1 MNINFNQ
8 IKNQNEVIMQN
19 IEELK
24 NFYPDHQWIEIS
36 EQDKEEAEANTR
48 CYANQTGRNYAFV
61 NYLCH
66 KVFSK
71 WVKEYQEI
79 ESNNKVFSSDNNLA
93 RIWQFI
99 NGSVVNI
106 HDKRLILI
114 PSDATDLEGFEVQ
127 QEWVDIPNLAG
138 DYYLPVRVDLERN
151 YLHIWGFISRKNLQK
166 RADYD
171 KLDKLY
177 IVSSGDVIDDIETLW
192 IALELY
198 EEKGDFEALPS
209 LTESE
214 AAKLI
219 KTYSQPLPYSPRLK
233 GNSQEWM
240 ALLNEKE
247 WVKNLDLEMLIKSPD
262 RPLAIFLEQSYQ
274 KESANVKTQP
284 TIKKQEKA
292 IYRSGLPIPSKIE
305 KHPKIRTKPTRE
317 KQEKAIYRS
326 GLPIPSK
333 IEKHR
338 GFSVYGVI
346 LDTEEKIDRAIKN
359 LLAKS
364 VQEIVPENL
373 EREDILLDLLLNG
386 KQEISGQAA
395 EIFWAIASCLPSP
408 KTREIHT
415 KEIEISGHLLLAN
428 IAFIKAP
435 SQRIAVLLR
444 VHSQLPDSLLPNGL
458 TLQWMFPDD
467 QGNYILEGTPAVA
480 DKQNCIQLYF
490 CADWGDNCA
499 FQIKMGHKTSVQGFI
514 V

>member
-1 MNINFNQ
+1 M
-8 IKNQNEVIMQN
+8 
-19 IEELK
+19 
-24 NFYPDHQWIEIS
+24 
-36 EQDKEEAEANTR
+36 
-48 CYANQTGRNYAFV
+48 
-61 NYLCH
+61 
-66 KVFSK
+66 
-71 WVKEYQEI
+71 
-79 ESNNKVFSSDNNLA
+79 A

-138 DYYLPVRVDLERN
+138 DYYLPVRVDLEKN

-233 GNSQEWM
+233 GNFQEWM

-247 WVKNLDLEMLIKSPD
+247 WLKNLDLEMLIKSPD
-262 RPLAIFLEQSYQ
+262 RPLIIFLEQLYQ
-274 KESANVKTQP
+274 TEPAKIRTKP
-284 TIKKQEKA
+284 TLKKQEKA

-305 KHPKIRTKPTRE
+305 N
-317 KQEKAIYRS
+317 YRDFP
-326 GLPIPSK
+326 LN
-333 IEKHR
+333 
-338 GFSVYGVI
+338 GVI
-346 LDTEEKIDRAIKN
+346 LDTEERIDRAIKN

-364 VQEIVPENL
+364 VQEVVPENL

-428 IAFIKAP
+428 IAFIKTP

-467 QGNYILEGTPAVA
+467 QGNYIPEGTPAVA

-499 FQIKMGHKTSVQGFI
+499 FQIKMGHKTSVQRFI

>member
-8 IKNQNEVIMQN
+8 INNQNEVIMQN

-171 KLDKLY
+171 KLDNLY

-233 GNSQEWM
+233 GNFQEWM

-247 WVKNLDLEMLIKSPD
+247 WLKNLDLEMLIKSPD
-262 RPLAIFLEQSYQ
+262 RPLIIFLEQLYQ
-274 KESANVKTQP
+274 TEPAKIRTKP
-284 TIKKQEKA
+284 TLKKQEKA

-305 KHPKIRTKPTRE
+305 N
-317 KQEKAIYRS
+317 Y
-326 GLPIPSK
+326 
-333 IEKHR
+333 R

-415 KEIEISGHLLLAN
+415 KEIEISGHLLLAK

-458 TLQWMFPDD
+458 TLQWMFPDA

-499 FQIKMGHKTSVQGFI
+499 FQIKMGHKTSVQRFI

>member
-8 IKNQNEVIMQN
+8 INNQNEVIMQN

-233 GNSQEWM
+233 GNFQEWM

-247 WVKNLDLEMLIKSPD
+247 WLKNLDLEMLIKSPD
-262 RPLAIFLEQSYQ
+262 RPLIIFLEQLYQ
-274 KESANVKTQP
+274 TEPAKIRTKP
-284 TIKKQEKA
+284 TLKKQEKA

-305 KHPKIRTKPTRE
+305 N
-317 KQEKAIYRS
+317 YRDF
-326 GLPIPSK
+326 P
-333 IEKHR
+333 
-338 GFSVYGVI
+338 VNGVI

-415 KEIEISGHLLLAN
+415 EEIEISGHLLLAK

-499 FQIKMGHKTSVQGFI
+499 FQIKMGHKTSVQRFI

>member
-8 IKNQNEVIMQN
+8 INNQEEVIMLN

-48 CYANQTGRNYAFV
+48 CYTNQTGRNYAFV

-233 GNSQEWM
+233 GNFQEWM

-247 WVKNLDLEMLIKSPD
+247 WLKNLDLEMLIKSPD
-262 RPLAIFLEQSYQ
+262 RPLIIFLEQLYQ
-274 KESANVKTQP
+274 TEPAKIRTKP
-284 TIKKQEKA
+284 TLKKQEKA

-305 KHPKIRTKPTRE
+305 N
-317 KQEKAIYRS
+317 Y
-326 GLPIPSK
+326 
-333 IEKHR
+333 R

-499 FQIKMGHKTSVQGFI
+499 FQIKMGHKTSVQRFI

>member
-8 IKNQNEVIMQN
+8 INNQNEVIMQN

-48 CYANQTGRNYAFV
+48 CYANQTGRNYAFI

-233 GNSQEWM
+233 GNFQEWM

-247 WVKNLDLEMLIKSPD
+247 WLKNLDLEMLIKSPD
-262 RPLAIFLEQSYQ
+262 RPLIIFLEQLYQ
-274 KESANVKTQP
+274 TEPAKIRTKP
-284 TIKKQEKA
+284 TLKKQEKA

-305 KHPKIRTKPTRE
+305 N
-317 KQEKAIYRS
+317 Y
-326 GLPIPSK
+326 
-333 IEKHR
+333 R

-444 VHSQLPDSLLPNGL
+444 VHSQSPNYVLPNGL
-458 TLQWMFPDD
+458 TLQWMFPDA

-499 FQIKMGHKTSVQGFI
+499 FQIKMGHKTSVQRFI

>member
-1 MNINFNQ
+1 MNISFKQINNQ
-8 IKNQNEVIMQN
+8 EEVIMLN

-24 NFYPDHQWIEIS
+24 NFYSDHLWIDIS

-48 CYANQTGRNYAFV
+48 YYANQTGRNYAFI

-79 ESNNKVFSSDNNLA
+79 ESNHQVFSSENNLA

-114 PSDATDLEGFEVQ
+114 PSDATDLEGFAVQ
-127 QEWVDIPNLAG
+127 QEWVDTPNLAG

-151 YLHIWGFISRKNLQK
+151 YLHIWGFISRENLQK

-171 KLDKLY
+171 KFEKLY
-177 IVSSGDVIDDIETLW
+177 VVDSGDVIDNLENLW
-192 IALELY
+192 IALELC
-198 EEKGDFEALPS
+198 EEKGDFAALPS
-209 LTESE
+209 LEESD
-214 AAKLI
+214 AAELI
-219 KTYSQPLPYSPRLK
+219 ETYSQPSLYSPRLQ
-233 GNSQEWM
+233 GNFQEWM
-240 ALLNEKE
+240 VLLNKE
-247 WVKNLDLEMLIKSPD
+247 EWLRKLDLEILIKSPD
-262 RPLAIFLEQSYQ
+262 RPLVIFLEQLFQ
-274 KESANVKTQP
+274 KEPAEVKTQP
-284 TIKKQEKA
+284 TKEKQKKV
-292 IYRSGLPIPSKIE
+292 IYRSGLPIRSKIE
-305 KHPKIRTKPTRE
+305 K
-317 KQEKAIYRS
+317 YRAFPVN
-326 GLPIPSK
+326 GI
-333 IEKHR
+333 
-338 GFSVYGVI
+338 I

-364 VQEIVPENL
+364 VQDIVPENL
-373 EREDILLDLLLNG
+373 ELEDILLDFLLNG

-395 EIFWAIASCLPSP
+395 EIFWAIASFFPSP

-415 KEIEISGHLLLAN
+415 QEIEISGHLLLAN

-444 VHSQLPDSLLPNGL
+444 VHSQSPNSLLPNGL
-458 TLQWMFPDD
+458 TLQWMFPDA
-467 QGNYILEGTPAVA
+467 QGNYIPAGTPAVA
-480 DKQNCIQLYF
+480 NQQNCIQLYF
-490 CADWGDNCA
+490 CADLGDNCA
-499 FQIKMGHKTSVQGFI
+499 YEIKMGHKTSLQRFI

>member
-8 IKNQNEVIMQN
+8 INNQNEVIMQN

-209 LTESE
+209 LTESDP
-214 AAKLI
+214 AKLI

-233 GNSQEWM
+233 GNFQEWM

-247 WVKNLDLEMLIKSPD
+247 WLKNLDLEMLIKSPD
-262 RPLAIFLEQSYQ
+262 RPLIIFLEQLYQ
-274 KESANVKTQP
+274 TEPAKIRTKP
-284 TIKKQEKA
+284 TLKKQEKA

-305 KHPKIRTKPTRE
+305 N
-317 KQEKAIYRS
+317 Y
-326 GLPIPSK
+326 
-333 IEKHR
+333 R

-415 KEIEISGHLLLAN
+415 KEIEISGHLLLAK

-499 FQIKMGHKTSVQGFI
+499 FQIKMGHKTSVQRFI

>member
-8 IKNQNEVIMQN
+8 INNQNEVIMQN

-233 GNSQEWM
+233 GNFQEWM

-247 WVKNLDLEMLIKSPD
+247 WLKNLDLEMLIKSPD

-305 KHPKIRTKPTRE
+305 KHRDFP
-317 KQEKAIYRS
+317 
-326 GLPIPSK
+326 
-333 IEKHR
+333 
-338 GFSVYGVI
+338 VNGVI
-346 LDTEEKIDRAIKN
+346 LDTEERIDRAIKN

-415 KEIEISGHLLLAN
+415 KEIEISGHLLLAK

-499 FQIKMGHKTSVQGFI
+499 FQIKMGHKTSVQRFI

>member
-8 IKNQNEVIMQN
+8 INNQNEVIMQN

-138 DYYLPVRVDLERN
+138 DYYLPVRVDLEKN

-233 GNSQEWM
+233 GNFQEWM

-247 WVKNLDLEMLIKSPD
+247 WLKNLDLEMLIKSPD
-262 RPLAIFLEQSYQ
+262 RPLIIFLEQLYQ
-274 KESANVKTQP
+274 TEPAKIRTKP
-284 TIKKQEKA
+284 TLKKQEKA

-305 KHPKIRTKPTRE
+305 N
-317 KQEKAIYRS
+317 Y
-326 GLPIPSK
+326 
-333 IEKHR
+333 R

-428 IAFIKAP
+428 IAFIKTP

-467 QGNYILEGTPAVA
+467 QGNYIPEGTPAVA

-499 FQIKMGHKTSVQGFI
+499 FQIKMGHKTSVQRFI

>member
-8 IKNQNEVIMQN
+8 INNQEEVIMLN

-233 GNSQEWM
+233 GNFQEWM

-247 WVKNLDLEMLIKSPD
+247 WLKNLDLEMLIKSPD
-262 RPLAIFLEQSYQ
+262 RPLIIFLEQLYQ
-274 KESANVKTQP
+274 TEPA
-284 TIKKQEKA
+284 
-292 IYRSGLPIPSKIE
+292 
-305 KHPKIRTKPTRE
+305 KIRTKPTRE

-333 IEKHR
+333 IENYR

-415 KEIEISGHLLLAN
+415 KEIEISGHLLLAK

-499 FQIKMGHKTSVQGFI
+499 FQIKMGHKTSVKRFI

>member
-8 IKNQNEVIMQN
+8 INNQNEVIMQN

-127 QEWVDIPNLAG
+127 QEWVNIPNLAG
-138 DYYLPVRVDLERN
+138 DYYLPVRVDLEKN

-233 GNSQEWM
+233 GNFQEWM

-247 WVKNLDLEMLIKSPD
+247 WLKNLDLEMLIKSPD
-262 RPLAIFLEQSYQ
+262 RPLIIFLEQLYQ
-274 KESANVKTQP
+274 TEPAKIRTKP
-284 TIKKQEKA
+284 TLKKQEKA

-305 KHPKIRTKPTRE
+305 N
-317 KQEKAIYRS
+317 YRDFP
-326 GLPIPSK
+326 LN
-333 IEKHR
+333 
-338 GFSVYGVI
+338 GVI
-346 LDTEEKIDRAIKN
+346 LDTEERIDRAIKN

-364 VQEIVPENL
+364 VQEVVPENL

-428 IAFIKAP
+428 IAFIKTP

-467 QGNYILEGTPAVA
+467 QGNYIPEGTPAVA

-499 FQIKMGHKTSVQGFI
+499 FQIKMGHKTSVQRFI

>member
-8 IKNQNEVIMQN
+8 INNQNEVIMQN

-138 DYYLPVRVDLERN
+138 DYYLPVRVDLEKN

-247 WVKNLDLEMLIKSPD
+247 WLKNLDLEMLIKSPD
-262 RPLAIFLEQSYQ
+262 RPLIIFLEQLYQ
-274 KESANVKTQP
+274 TEPAKIRTKP
-284 TIKKQEKA
+284 TLKKQEKA

-305 KHPKIRTKPTRE
+305 N
-317 KQEKAIYRS
+317 YRDF
-326 GLPIPSK
+326 P
-333 IEKHR
+333 
-338 GFSVYGVI
+338 VNGVI

-364 VQEIVPENL
+364 VQEVVPENL

-428 IAFIKAP
+428 IAFIKTP

-467 QGNYILEGTPAVA
+467 QGNYIPEGTPAVA

-499 FQIKMGHKTSVQGFI
+499 FQIKMGHKTSVQRFI

>member
-1 MNINFNQ
+1 
-8 IKNQNEVIMQN
+8 
-19 IEELK
+19 
-24 NFYPDHQWIEIS
+24 
-36 EQDKEEAEANTR
+36 
-48 CYANQTGRNYAFV
+48 
-61 NYLCH
+61 
-66 KVFSK
+66 
-71 WVKEYQEI
+71 
-79 ESNNKVFSSDNNLA
+79 
-93 RIWQFI
+93 
-99 NGSVVNI
+99 
-106 HDKRLILI
+106 
-114 PSDATDLEGFEVQ
+114 
-127 QEWVDIPNLAG
+127 
-138 DYYLPVRVDLERN
+138 
-151 YLHIWGFISRKNLQK
+151 
-166 RADYD
+166 
-171 KLDKLY
+171 
-177 IVSSGDVIDDIETLW
+177 
-192 IALELY
+192 LY

-247 WVKNLDLEMLIKSPD
+247 WLKNLDLEMLIKSPD
-262 RPLAIFLEQSYQ
+262 RPLIIFLEQLYQ
-274 KESANVKTQP
+274 TEPAKIRTKP
-284 TIKKQEKA
+284 TLKKQEKA

-305 KHPKIRTKPTRE
+305 N
-317 KQEKAIYRS
+317 Y
-326 GLPIPSK
+326 
-333 IEKHR
+333 R

-499 FQIKMGHKTSVQGFI
+499 FQIKMGHKTSVQRFI

>member
-8 IKNQNEVIMQN
+8 INNQNEVIMQN

-138 DYYLPVRVDLERN
+138 DYYLPVRVDLEKN

-233 GNSQEWM
+233 GNFQEWM

-247 WVKNLDLEMLIKSPD
+247 WLKNLDLEMLIKSPD
-262 RPLAIFLEQSYQ
+262 RPLIIFLEQLYQ
-274 KESANVKTQP
+274 TEPAKIRTKP
-284 TIKKQEKA
+284 TLKKQEKA

-305 KHPKIRTKPTRE
+305 N
-317 KQEKAIYRS
+317 YRDFP
-326 GLPIPSK
+326 LN
-333 IEKHR
+333 
-338 GFSVYGVI
+338 GVI
-346 LDTEEKIDRAIKN
+346 LDTEERIDRAIKN

-364 VQEIVPENL
+364 VQEVVPENL

-428 IAFIKAP
+428 IAFIKTP

-467 QGNYILEGTPAVA
+467 QGNYIPEGTPAVA

-499 FQIKMGHKTSVQGFI
+499 FQIKMGHKTSVQRFI

>member
-8 IKNQNEVIMQN
+8 INNQNEVIMQN

-138 DYYLPVRVDLERN
+138 DYYLPVRVDLEKN

-233 GNSQEWM
+233 GNFQEWM

-247 WVKNLDLEMLIKSPD
+247 WLKNLDLEMLIKSPD
-262 RPLAIFLEQSYQ
+262 RPLIIFLEQLYQ
-274 KESANVKTQP
+274 TEPAKIRTKP
-284 TIKKQEKA
+284 TLKKQEKA

-305 KHPKIRTKPTRE
+305 N
-317 KQEKAIYRS
+317 YRDF
-326 GLPIPSK
+326 P
-333 IEKHR
+333 
-338 GFSVYGVI
+338 VNGVI

-364 VQEIVPENL
+364 VQEVVPENL

-428 IAFIKAP
+428 IAFIKTP

-467 QGNYILEGTPAVA
+467 QGNYIPEGTPAVA

-499 FQIKMGHKTSVQGFI
+499 FQIKMGHKTSVQRFI

>member
-8 IKNQNEVIMQN
+8 INNQNEVIMQN

-127 QEWVDIPNLAG
+127 QEWVNIPNLAG
-138 DYYLPVRVDLERN
+138 DYYLPVRVDLEKN

-233 GNSQEWM
+233 GNFQEWM

-247 WVKNLDLEMLIKSPD
+247 WLKNLDLEMLIKSPD
-262 RPLAIFLEQSYQ
+262 RPLIIFLEQLYQ
-274 KESANVKTQP
+274 TEPAKIRTKP
-284 TIKKQEKA
+284 TLKKQEKA

-305 KHPKIRTKPTRE
+305 N
-317 KQEKAIYRS
+317 YRDFP
-326 GLPIPSK
+326 LN
-333 IEKHR
+333 
-338 GFSVYGVI
+338 GVI

-364 VQEIVPENL
+364 VQEVVPENL

-428 IAFIKAP
+428 IAFIKTP

-467 QGNYILEGTPAVA
+467 QGNYIPEGTPAVA

-499 FQIKMGHKTSVQGFI
+499 FQIKMGHKTSVQRFI

>member
-8 IKNQNEVIMQN
+8 INNQNEVIMQN

-127 QEWVDIPNLAG
+127 QEWVNIPNLAG
-138 DYYLPVRVDLERN
+138 DYYLPVRVDLEKN

-233 GNSQEWM
+233 GNFQEWM

-247 WVKNLDLEMLIKSPD
+247 WLKNLDLEMLIKSPD
-262 RPLAIFLEQSYQ
+262 RPLIIFLEQLYQ
-274 KESANVKTQP
+274 TEPAKIRTKP
-284 TIKKQEKA
+284 TLKKQEKA

-305 KHPKIRTKPTRE
+305 N
-317 KQEKAIYRS
+317 YRDFP
-326 GLPIPSK
+326 LN
-333 IEKHR
+333 
-338 GFSVYGVI
+338 GVI
-346 LDTEEKIDRAIKN
+346 LDTEERIDRAIKN

-364 VQEIVPENL
+364 VQEVVPENL

-415 KEIEISGHLLLAN
+415 EEIEISGHLLLAK

-499 FQIKMGHKTSVQGFI
+499 FQIKMGHKTSVQRFI

>member
-8 IKNQNEVIMQN
+8 INNQEEVIMLN

-198 EEKGDFEALPS
+198 EEKGDFEALPI

-233 GNSQEWM
+233 GNFQEWM

-247 WVKNLDLEMLIKSPD
+247 WLKNLDLEMLIKSPD
-262 RPLAIFLEQSYQ
+262 RPLIIFLEQLYQ
-274 KESANVKTQP
+274 TEPAKIRTKP
-284 TIKKQEKA
+284 TLKKQEKA

-305 KHPKIRTKPTRE
+305 N
-317 KQEKAIYRS
+317 Y
-326 GLPIPSK
+326 
-333 IEKHR
+333 R

-415 KEIEISGHLLLAN
+415 KEIEISGHLLLAK

-458 TLQWMFPDD
+458 TLQWMFPDA

-499 FQIKMGHKTSVQGFI
+499 FQIKMGHKTSVQRFI

>member
-8 IKNQNEVIMQN
+8 INNQEEVIMLN

-138 DYYLPVRVDLERN
+138 DYYLPVRVDLEKN

-233 GNSQEWM
+233 GNFQEWM

-247 WVKNLDLEMLIKSPD
+247 WLKNLDLEMLIKSPD
-262 RPLAIFLEQSYQ
+262 RPLIIFLEQLYQ
-274 KESANVKTQP
+274 TEPAKIRTKP
-284 TIKKQEKA
+284 TLKKQEKA

-305 KHPKIRTKPTRE
+305 N
-317 KQEKAIYRS
+317 YRDFP
-326 GLPIPSK
+326 LN
-333 IEKHR
+333 
-338 GFSVYGVI
+338 GVI
-346 LDTEEKIDRAIKN
+346 LDTEERIDRAIKN

-364 VQEIVPENL
+364 VQEVVPENL

-428 IAFIKAP
+428 IAFIKTP

-467 QGNYILEGTPAVA
+467 QGNYIPEGTPAVA

-499 FQIKMGHKTSVQGFI
+499 FQIKMGHKTSVQRFI

>member
-8 IKNQNEVIMQN
+8 INNQNEVIMQN

-198 EEKGDFEALPS
+198 EEKGDFEALPI
-209 LTESE
+209 LTESDP
-214 AAKLI
+214 AKLI

-233 GNSQEWM
+233 GNFQEWM

-247 WVKNLDLEMLIKSPD
+247 WLKNLDLEMLIKSPD
-262 RPLAIFLEQSYQ
+262 RPLIIFLEQLYQ
-274 KESANVKTQP
+274 TEPAKIRTKP
-284 TIKKQEKA
+284 TLKKQEKA

-305 KHPKIRTKPTRE
+305 N
-317 KQEKAIYRS
+317 Y
-326 GLPIPSK
+326 
-333 IEKHR
+333 R

-415 KEIEISGHLLLAN
+415 KEIEISGHLLLAK

-499 FQIKMGHKTSVQGFI
+499 FQIKMGHKTSVQRFI

>member
-8 IKNQNEVIMQN
+8 INNQNEVIMQN

-247 WVKNLDLEMLIKSPD
+247 WLKNLDLEMLIKSPD
-262 RPLAIFLEQSYQ
+262 RPLIIFLEQLYQ
-274 KESANVKTQP
+274 TEPAKIRTKP
-284 TIKKQEKA
+284 TLKKQEKA

-305 KHPKIRTKPTRE
+305 N
-317 KQEKAIYRS
+317 YRDFP
-326 GLPIPSK
+326 LN
-333 IEKHR
+333 
-338 GFSVYGVI
+338 GVI
-346 LDTEEKIDRAIKN
+346 LDTEERIDRAIKN

-364 VQEIVPENL
+364 VQEVVPENL

-428 IAFIKAP
+428 IAFIKTP

-467 QGNYILEGTPAVA
+467 QGNYIPEGTPAVA

-499 FQIKMGHKTSVQGFI
+499 FQIKMGHKTSVQRFI

>member
-8 IKNQNEVIMQN
+8 INNQNEVIMQN

-24 NFYPDHQWIEIS
+24 NFYPDHRWIEIS

-233 GNSQEWM
+233 GNFQEWM

-247 WVKNLDLEMLIKSPD
+247 WLKNLDLEMLIKSPD
-262 RPLAIFLEQSYQ
+262 RPLIIFLEQLYQ
-274 KESANVKTQP
+274 TEPAKIRTKP
-284 TIKKQEKA
+284 TLKKQEKA

-305 KHPKIRTKPTRE
+305 N
-317 KQEKAIYRS
+317 Y
-326 GLPIPSK
+326 
-333 IEKHR
+333 R

-428 IAFIKAP
+428 IAFIKTP

-467 QGNYILEGTPAVA
+467 QGNYIPEGTPAVA

-499 FQIKMGHKTSVQGFI
+499 FQIKMGHKTSVQRFI

>member
-8 IKNQNEVIMQN
+8 INNQNEVIMQN

-127 QEWVDIPNLAG
+127 QEWVNIPNLAG
-138 DYYLPVRVDLERN
+138 DYYLPVRVDLEKN

-247 WVKNLDLEMLIKSPD
+247 WLKNLDLEMLIKSPD
-262 RPLAIFLEQSYQ
+262 RPLIIFLEQLYQ
-274 KESANVKTQP
+274 TEPAKIRTKP
-284 TIKKQEKA
+284 TLKKQEKA

-305 KHPKIRTKPTRE
+305 N
-317 KQEKAIYRS
+317 YRDFP
-326 GLPIPSK
+326 LN
-333 IEKHR
+333 
-338 GFSVYGVI
+338 GVI
-346 LDTEEKIDRAIKN
+346 LDTEERIDRAIKN

-364 VQEIVPENL
+364 VQEVVPENL

-428 IAFIKAP
+428 IAFIKTP

-467 QGNYILEGTPAVA
+467 QGNYIPEGTPAVA

-499 FQIKMGHKTSVQGFI
+499 FQIKMGHKTSVQRFI

>member
-8 IKNQNEVIMQN
+8 INNQEEVIMLN

-198 EEKGDFEALPS
+198 EEKGDFEALPI
-209 LTESE
+209 LTESDP
-214 AAKLI
+214 AKLI

-233 GNSQEWM
+233 GNFQEWM

-247 WVKNLDLEMLIKSPD
+247 WLKNLDLEMLIKSPD
-262 RPLAIFLEQSYQ
+262 RPLIIFLEQLYQ
-274 KESANVKTQP
+274 TEPAKIRTKP
-284 TIKKQEKA
+284 TLKKQEKA

-305 KHPKIRTKPTRE
+305 N
-317 KQEKAIYRS
+317 Y
-326 GLPIPSK
+326 
-333 IEKHR
+333 R

-415 KEIEISGHLLLAN
+415 KEIEISGHLLLAK

-499 FQIKMGHKTSVQGFI
+499 FQIKMGHKTSVQRFI

>member
-8 IKNQNEVIMQN
+8 INNQEEVIMLN

-233 GNSQEWM
+233 GNFQEWM

-247 WVKNLDLEMLIKSPD
+247 WLKNLDLEMLIKSPD
-262 RPLAIFLEQSYQ
+262 RPLIIFLEQLYQ
-274 KESANVKTQP
+274 TEPAKIRTKP
-284 TIKKQEKA
+284 TLKKQEKA

-305 KHPKIRTKPTRE
+305 N
-317 KQEKAIYRS
+317 Y
-326 GLPIPSK
+326 
-333 IEKHR
+333 R

-415 KEIEISGHLLLAN
+415 KEIEISGHLLLAK

-458 TLQWMFPDD
+458 TLQWMFPDA

-499 FQIKMGHKTSVQGFI
+499 FQIKMGHKTSVQRFI

>member
-1 MNINFNQ
+1 
-8 IKNQNEVIMQN
+8 
-19 IEELK
+19 
-24 NFYPDHQWIEIS
+24 
-36 EQDKEEAEANTR
+36 
-48 CYANQTGRNYAFV
+48 
-61 NYLCH
+61 
-66 KVFSK
+66 
-71 WVKEYQEI
+71 
-79 ESNNKVFSSDNNLA
+79 LA

-138 DYYLPVRVDLERN
+138 DYYLPVRVDLEKN

-233 GNSQEWM
+233 GNFQEWM

-247 WVKNLDLEMLIKSPD
+247 WLKNLDLEMLIKSPD
-262 RPLAIFLEQSYQ
+262 RPLIIFLEQLYQ
-274 KESANVKTQP
+274 TEPAKIRTKP
-284 TIKKQEKA
+284 TLKKQEKA

-305 KHPKIRTKPTRE
+305 N
-317 KQEKAIYRS
+317 YRDFP
-326 GLPIPSK
+326 LN
-333 IEKHR
+333 
-338 GFSVYGVI
+338 VVI
-346 LDTEEKIDRAIKN
+346 LDTEERIDRAIKN

-364 VQEIVPENL
+364 VQEVVPENL

-499 FQIKMGHKTSVQGFI
+499 FQIKMGHKTSVQRFI

>member
-8 IKNQNEVIMQN
+8 INNQNEVIMQN

-233 GNSQEWM
+233 GNFQEWM
-240 ALLNEKE
+240 ALLNERE
-247 WVKNLDLEMLIKSPD
+247 WLKNLDLEMLIKSPD
-262 RPLAIFLEQSYQ
+262 RPLIIFLEQLYQ
-274 KESANVKTQP
+274 TEPAKIRTKP
-284 TIKKQEKA
+284 TLKKQEKA

-305 KHPKIRTKPTRE
+305 N
-317 KQEKAIYRS
+317 Y
-326 GLPIPSK
+326 
-333 IEKHR
+333 R

-415 KEIEISGHLLLAN
+415 KEIEISGHLLLAK

-499 FQIKMGHKTSVQGFI
+499 FQIKMGHKTSVQRFI

>member
-8 IKNQNEVIMQN
+8 INNQNEVIMQN

-138 DYYLPVRVDLERN
+138 DYYLPVRVDLEKN

-233 GNSQEWM
+233 GNFQEWM

-247 WVKNLDLEMLIKSPD
+247 WLKNLDLEMLIKSPD
-262 RPLAIFLEQSYQ
+262 RPLIIFLEQLYQ
-274 KESANVKTQP
+274 TEPAKIRTKP
-284 TIKKQEKA
+284 TLKKQEKA

-305 KHPKIRTKPTRE
+305 N
-317 KQEKAIYRS
+317 YRDFP
-326 GLPIPSK
+326 LN
-333 IEKHR
+333 
-338 GFSVYGVI
+338 GVI
-346 LDTEEKIDRAIKN
+346 LDTEERIDRAIKN

-364 VQEIVPENL
+364 VQEVVPENL

-415 KEIEISGHLLLAN
+415 EEIEISGHLLLAK

-499 FQIKMGHKTSVQGFI
+499 FQIKMGHKTSVQRFI

>member
-8 IKNQNEVIMQN
+8 INNQNEVIMQN

-24 NFYPDHQWIEIS
+24 NFYPDHRWIEIS

-138 DYYLPVRVDLERN
+138 DYYLPVRVDLEKN

-198 EEKGDFEALPS
+198 EEKGDFEALPI

-233 GNSQEWM
+233 GNFQEWM

-247 WVKNLDLEMLIKSPD
+247 WLKNLDLEMLIKSPD
-262 RPLAIFLEQSYQ
+262 RPLIIFLEQLYQ
-274 KESANVKTQP
+274 TEPAKIRTKP
-284 TIKKQEKA
+284 TLKKQEKA

-305 KHPKIRTKPTRE
+305 N
-317 KQEKAIYRS
+317 Y
-326 GLPIPSK
+326 
-333 IEKHR
+333 R

-415 KEIEISGHLLLAN
+415 KEIEISGHLLLAK

-458 TLQWMFPDD
+458 TLQWMFPDA

-499 FQIKMGHKTSVQGFI
+499 FQIKMGYKTSVQGFI

>member
-8 IKNQNEVIMQN
+8 INNQNEVIMQN

-233 GNSQEWM
+233 GNFQEWM

-247 WVKNLDLEMLIKSPD
+247 WLKNLDLEMLIKSPD
-262 RPLAIFLEQSYQ
+262 RPLIIFLEQLYQ
-274 KESANVKTQP
+274 TEPAKIRTKP
-284 TIKKQEKA
+284 TLKKQEKA

-305 KHPKIRTKPTRE
+305 N
-317 KQEKAIYRS
+317 Y
-326 GLPIPSK
+326 
-333 IEKHR
+333 R

-415 KEIEISGHLLLAN
+415 KEIEISGHLLLAK

-499 FQIKMGHKTSVQGFI
+499 FQIKMGHKTSVQRFI

>member
-8 IKNQNEVIMQN
+8 INNQNEVIMQN

-233 GNSQEWM
+233 GNFQEWM

-247 WVKNLDLEMLIKSPD
+247 WLKNLDLEMLIKSPD
-262 RPLAIFLEQSYQ
+262 RPLIIFLEQLYQ
-274 KESANVKTQP
+274 TEPAKIRTKP
-284 TIKKQEKA
+284 TLKKQEKA

-305 KHPKIRTKPTRE
+305 N
-317 KQEKAIYRS
+317 YRDF
-326 GLPIPSK
+326 P
-333 IEKHR
+333 
-338 GFSVYGVI
+338 VNGVI

-458 TLQWMFPDD
+458 TLQWMFPDA

-499 FQIKMGHKTSVQGFI
+499 FQIKMGHKTSVQRFI

>member
-8 IKNQNEVIMQN
+8 INNQNEVIMQN

-247 WVKNLDLEMLIKSPD
+247 WLKNLDLEMLIKSPD
-262 RPLAIFLEQSYQ
+262 RPLIIFLEQLYQ
-274 KESANVKTQP
+274 TEPAKIRTKP
-284 TIKKQEKA
+284 TLKKQEKA

-305 KHPKIRTKPTRE
+305 N
-317 KQEKAIYRS
+317 Y
-326 GLPIPSK
+326 
-333 IEKHR
+333 R

-499 FQIKMGHKTSVQGFI
+499 FQIKMGHKTSVQRFI

>member
-8 IKNQNEVIMQN
+8 INNQNEVIMQN

-127 QEWVDIPNLAG
+127 QEWVNIPNLAG
-138 DYYLPVRVDLERN
+138 DYYLPVRVDLEKN

-233 GNSQEWM
+233 GNFQEWM

-247 WVKNLDLEMLIKSPD
+247 WLKNLDLEMLIKSPD
-262 RPLAIFLEQSYQ
+262 RPLIIFLEQLYQ
-274 KESANVKTQP
+274 TEPAKIRTKP
-284 TIKKQEKA
+284 TLKKQEKA

-305 KHPKIRTKPTRE
+305 N
-317 KQEKAIYRS
+317 YRDFP
-326 GLPIPSK
+326 LN
-333 IEKHR
+333 
-338 GFSVYGVI
+338 GVI

-364 VQEIVPENL
+364 VQEVVPENL

-428 IAFIKAP
+428 IAFIKTP

-499 FQIKMGHKTSVQGFI
+499 FQIKMGHKTSVQRFI

>member
-8 IKNQNEVIMQN
+8 INNQNEVIMQN

-233 GNSQEWM
+233 DNFQEWM

-247 WVKNLDLEMLIKSPD
+247 WLKNLDLEMLIKSPD
-262 RPLAIFLEQSYQ
+262 RPLIIFLEQLYQ
-274 KESANVKTQP
+274 TEPAKIRTKP
-284 TIKKQEKA
+284 TLKKQEKA

-305 KHPKIRTKPTRE
+305 N
-317 KQEKAIYRS
+317 YRDF
-326 GLPIPSK
+326 P
-333 IEKHR
+333 
-338 GFSVYGVI
+338 VNGVI

-415 KEIEISGHLLLAN
+415 EEIEISGHLLLAK

-499 FQIKMGHKTSVQGFI
+499 FQIKMGHKTSVQRFI

>member
-8 IKNQNEVIMQN
+8 INNQNEVIMQN

-138 DYYLPVRVDLERN
+138 DYYLPVRVDLEKN

-233 GNSQEWM
+233 GNFQEWM

-247 WVKNLDLEMLIKSPD
+247 WLKNLDLEMLIKSPD
-262 RPLAIFLEQSYQ
+262 RPLIIFLEQLYQ
-274 KESANVKTQP
+274 TEPAKIRTKP
-284 TIKKQEKA
+284 TLKKQEKA

-305 KHPKIRTKPTRE
+305 N
-317 KQEKAIYRS
+317 Y
-326 GLPIPSK
+326 
-333 IEKHR
+333 R

-415 KEIEISGHLLLAN
+415 KEIEISGHLLLAK

-499 FQIKMGHKTSVQGFI
+499 FQIKMGHKTSVQRFI

>member
-1 MNINFNQ
+1 
-8 IKNQNEVIMQN
+8 
-19 IEELK
+19 
-24 NFYPDHQWIEIS
+24 
-36 EQDKEEAEANTR
+36 
-48 CYANQTGRNYAFV
+48 
-61 NYLCH
+61 
-66 KVFSK
+66 
-71 WVKEYQEI
+71 
-79 ESNNKVFSSDNNLA
+79 LA

-127 QEWVDIPNLAG
+127 QEWVNIPNLAG
-138 DYYLPVRVDLERN
+138 DYYLPVRVDLEKN

-233 GNSQEWM
+233 GNFQEWM

-247 WVKNLDLEMLIKSPD
+247 WLKNLDLEMLIKSPD
-262 RPLAIFLEQSYQ
+262 RPLIIFLEQLYQ
-274 KESANVKTQP
+274 TEPAKIRTKP
-284 TIKKQEKA
+284 TLKKQEKA

-305 KHPKIRTKPTRE
+305 N
-317 KQEKAIYRS
+317 YRDFP
-326 GLPIPSK
+326 LN
-333 IEKHR
+333 
-338 GFSVYGVI
+338 GVI

-364 VQEIVPENL
+364 VQEVVPENL

-428 IAFIKAP
+428 IAFIKTP

-467 QGNYILEGTPAVA
+467 QGNYIPEGTPAVA

-499 FQIKMGHKTSVQGFI
+499 FQIKMGHKTSVQRFI